1 MVIGVGVRARGGLD
15 QPWGFVLAHQV
26 VLFEYL
32 AVRHRELQQ
41 QALFALVVV
50 VLVVVVAA
58 AVVAVVVAAVVVVV
72 AVPKVVPKVVSKV
85 VPKVV
90 SKVVPVAMAVNWRL
104 ALNKTP
110 VFATAPPL
118 AAMAIVVTAAV
129 YSNGVFAFVAH

>member
-85 VPKVV
+85 VP
-90 SKVVPVAMAVNWRL
+90 VAMAVNWRL

>member
-85 VPKVV
+85 VP
-90 SKVVPVAMAVNWRL
+90 VAMAVNWRL

-129 YSNGVFAFVAH
+129 YSNGVFAIVAH